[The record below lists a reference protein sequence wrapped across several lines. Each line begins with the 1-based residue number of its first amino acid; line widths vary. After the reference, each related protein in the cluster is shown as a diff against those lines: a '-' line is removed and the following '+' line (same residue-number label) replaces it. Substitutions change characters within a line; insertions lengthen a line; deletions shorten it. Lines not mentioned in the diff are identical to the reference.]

1 MAYFS
6 IPHLSARA
14 YRFEYHSHFNG
25 ILPVKGDSTSGV
37 QFDPA
42 GNGPIVAADQP
53 LSLVGLYG
61 LDAGRLTPGWQR
73 RGTVSLL
80 LKALRLMEER
90 NPLQAVAQQPR
101 DRQAYQR
108 GECVGE
114 NIYIAAVWL
123 ADRLKLSAC
132 FDLAATDPALYAGVR
147 ARLEQLQLAWRERG
161 APKDAGDEIEAM
173 LPMLEHFNAKFYSA
187 SKYTPFDDAYFARSF
202 ALKQLAI
209 EQKDSDPVRRLI
221 YMTLMYLQQQGVA
234 NAQLALGPDEAR
246 QHDACV
252 ETYNNA
258 RDTHYKLLLHS
269 SHVYS
274 SDEKFL
280 ADLDKLKTCLADP
293 ALRNVVGF
301 DLLGA
306 ENKVGAYLTYFEF
319 LSRNRAELTARFGA
333 ETSPPSYPLKLALKF
348 SNHIHCGEGMGVA
361 MDNRSA
367 IGYAMTYLGA
377 PLSASF
383 YRAFWRYV
391 LTGIDAA
398 RSREAEHWRGTDG
411 TPDAPRLPGEH
422 VSGLFDELF
431 RNDSLTID
439 GLTLRRYDGNSART
453 RQLVA
458 YTGKRNM
465 MAISEAFDTVPKT
478 PALPGEKGENYY
490 QVLAQGDRPMVFRLG
505 HAYYYR
511 SYVGARY
518 PYVAFDTNLGSNA
531 ITGASGLFDSSESYR
546 LNRGLRHLQGYIDT
560 NAIQELS
567 DRVMYAGVR
576 SLDRSDVQ
584 ALLELSR
591 NCKDGDDFM
600 GRVGE
605 ALPTLLGKAMAPIY
619 GARAANEWSD
629 CFGVL
634 LEAMIGLSASR
645 AVWFDAATRV
655 LSLFANW
662 RSYLLGCDGQGVE
675 HTDSRAEYLRC
686 VVLMAYSLMPL
697 APAAGEQAPAD
708 ADIEAVEIPDADQVA
723 VQLQTLIDTVSGA
736 YWSVTVGPPSP
747 LAAAPTTLQVSV
759 DGYKAPDSV
768 VTVFASATA
777 SSA

>member
-1 MAYFS
+1 VAYFS

-25 ILPVKGDSTSGV
+25 ILPVKGDSTLGTAL
-37 QFDPA
+37 DA
-42 GNGPIVAADQP
+42 GNGLIIAADQP

-61 LDAGRLTPGWQR
+61 LDAGRLEPGWQR

-132 FDLAATDPALYAGVR
+132 YDLAATDPALYAGVR
-147 ARLEQLQLAWRERG
+147 ARLEQIQTAWRERG
-161 APKDAGDEIEAM
+161 APKDAGDEIEAV

-202 ALKQLAI
+202 AIKQLER
-209 EQKDSDPVRRLI
+209 EQSEGKVVQRMI
-221 YMTLMYLQQQGVA
+221 YMTLMFLQQQGVA
-234 NAQLALGPDEAR
+234 NAQLALGPDDAKL
-246 QHDACV
+246 HDACA
-252 ETYNNA
+252 EIYNTA
-258 RDTHYKLLLHS
+258 AGTRYKLLLHS

-280 ADLDKLKTCLADP
+280 EDLQKLKTCLADP

-319 LSRNRAELTARFGA
+319 LNRNRAALTARFGP
-333 ETSPPSYPLKLALKF
+333 SLPNDPPKLALKF

-391 LTGIDAA
+391 MTGIDAA
-398 RSREAEHWRGTDG
+398 RSREAEHWRGTEG

-439 GLTLRRYDGNSART
+439 GLALRRYDGNSART

-465 MAISEAFDTVPKT
+465 MAISEAFDTVPKE
-478 PALPGEKGENYY
+478 PARPEEKGENYY
-490 QVLAQGDRPMVFRLG
+490 QVLAQGNDRPMAFRLG

-518 PYVAFDTNLGSNA
+518 PYVSFDTNLGSNA

-560 NAIQELS
+560 DAIQELS
-567 DRVMYAGVR
+567 DRVMYTGAR

-584 ALLELSR
+584 VLLALSQT
-591 NCKDGDDFM
+591 CKDGDEFM
-600 GRVGE
+600 EQVSA
-605 ALPTLLGKAMAPIY
+605 ALPKLLGKLMAPIY
-619 GARAANEWSD
+619 GARSADEWGNY
-629 CFGVL
+629 FGLL
-634 LEAMIGLSASR
+634 LEAKIGLSTSR
-645 AVWFDAATRV
+645 AIWFDAATRV

-686 VVLMAYSLMPL
+686 ALLMAYSLMPL
-697 APAAGEQAPAD
+697 SPDAGRQAVAD
-708 ADIEAVEIPDADQVA
+708 ASTEAVEIPDADQVA
-723 VQLQTLIDTVSGA
+723 MQLQVLIDTVSDA
-736 YWSVTVGPPSP
+736 YWGVTVGPAAT
-747 LAAAPTTLQVSV
+747 LAKAGAPVQAVV
-759 DGYKAPDSV
+759 KGYKAPDSV

-777 SSA
+777 PSA

>member
-25 ILPVKGDSTSGV
+25 ILPVKGESALREA
-37 QFDPA
+37 FD
-42 GNGPIVAADQP
+42 IVAADQP

-61 LDAGRLTPGWQR
+61 LDDGRLAPGWQR

-80 LKALRLMEER
+80 LKALQLMEER
-90 NPLQAVAQQPR
+90 NPLQAVEQQPR

-114 NIYIAAVWL
+114 NIYIAAIWL
-123 ADRLKLSAC
+123 ADRLKLSSC
-132 FDLAATDPALYAGVR
+132 FDLPATDPALYAGVR
-147 ARLEQLQLAWRERG
+147 ARLEQLHLAWCERG
-161 APKDAGDEIEAM
+161 APKDAGDDIEAM

-202 ALKQLAI
+202 ALKKLAV

-221 YMTLMYLQQQGVA
+221 YMTLMYLQREGVT
-234 NAQLALGPDEAR
+234 NAQLALGPDEAKL
-246 QHDACV
+246 HDACV
-252 ETYNNA
+252 ETYNAA

-280 ADLDKLKTCLADP
+280 ADLDKLKICLADP

-319 LSRNRAELTARFGA
+319 LSRNLAELTARFGEDA
-333 ETSPPSYPLKLALKF
+333 SPPSDPPKLALKF
-348 SNHIHCGEGMGVA
+348 GNHIHCGEGMGVA
-361 MDNRSA
+361 MDNRAA

-377 PLSASF
+377 PLSPSF
-383 YRAFWRYV
+383 YPAFWRYV
-391 LTGIDAA
+391 RTCIHAA
-398 RSREAEHWRGTDG
+398 RSREAEHWRGTEG
-411 TPDAPRLPGEH
+411 TPDAQRPPGEY

-439 GLTLRRYDGNSART
+439 GLMLRRYDGNSART

-465 MAISEAFDTVPKT
+465 MAISEAFDTVPNK
-478 PALPGEKGENYY
+478 PASPGQQGENYY
-490 QVLAQGDRPMVFRLG
+490 QILAQGDRPMVFRLG

-576 SLDRSDVQ
+576 SLDRRDVQ
-584 ALLELSR
+584 ALLDLSR
-591 NCKDGDDFM
+591 TSSDGGDFM

-634 LEAMIGLSASR
+634 LEAMIGLSSSR

-675 HTDSRAEYLRC
+675 HTDSRFEYLRC
-686 VVLMAYSLMPL
+686 VLLMAYSLMPL

-708 ADIEAVEIPDADQVA
+708 PGMEAVKIPGADQVA

-747 LAAAPTTLQVSV
+747 LAAPPMTLQVAV
-759 DGYKAPDSV
+759 NGYKAPDSV